1 MKESKITPQSVWNE
15 YSKGKTYNNN
25 IGANGLYEQVKLN
38 ERFYVGDQWE
48 GLNAPDLEK
57 PVINFFKRIV
67 SYYNSQLI
75 SDDISFKIEPYSS
88 APTNKTNRKQSDS
101 SVYENVFPQEIS
113 RIIERNKLK
122 AKHRD
127 VLRNAAVDGDG
138 VLYFRFDPNI
148 HSGQDVKGEIVA
160 SVIDNTNILFGNP
173 YSSEVQTQPYIIIV
187 KREYTDTLKNYA
199 KEHGAKDDVIESI
212 KSDAESDFVN
222 DDKASNLSTVLLR
235 LWRDPETKTIHF
247 GEYTKNAVIRDDTD
261 TGLTLYPVAYMPWEK
276 VKNCYH
282 GRSPMTGLV
291 PNQIAI
297 NQLVALSIINEKN
310 TAFPKILYDISKI
323 DKWTNKVGEAIGVN
337 GNPND
342 AIASSFRSQD
352 MSYQVTAL
360 IEQLLALT
368 KDTMGAS
375 DAALGNIKPDN
386 TSAIIAVQQ
395 AAALPLELQRL
406 GFYQF
411 IEDYVRIL
419 IDMMATYYGKRY
431 VSNKNKVGAN
441 INREID
447 FSAYKGEAVT
457 VHVEVGKAAYW
468 NELTQMQTLDNL
480 YKNNILTDPITY
492 IESVPS
498 GYLPNK
504 ERIVES
510 IKGQH
515 AQQMSAMQGQS
526 TQGGQALT
534 SPESAPAQLTD
545 AMKAPIFNN
554 RR

>member
-1 MKESKITPQSVWNE
+1 MKESKITPHSVWDE
-15 YSKGKTYNNN
+15 YSKGKTYNTNL
-25 IGANGLYEQVKLN
+25 GDKGLYEQVKLN

-88 APTNKTNRKQSDS
+88 TPKSKS
-101 SVYENVFPQEIS
+101 SGEGIDTTAYENVFPQEIA

-138 VLYFRFDPNI
+138 ALYFRFDPNV

-187 KREYTDTLKNYA
+187 KREYTETLKSYA
-199 KEHGAKDDVIESI
+199 KENGANDDAIESI
-212 KSDAESDFVN
+212 KSDSESDFVN
-222 DDKASNLSTVLLR
+222 DDRVNNLTTVLLR
-235 LWRDPETKTIHF
+235 LWRDPKTKTIHF
-247 GEYTKNAVIRDDTD
+247 GEYTKNAVIREETD
-261 TGLTLYPVAYMPWEK
+261 TKLTLYPIAYMPWEK

-310 TAFPKILYDISKI
+310 TAFPKILYDVSKI

-337 GNPND
+337 GNPNE
-342 AIASSFRSQD
+342 AIASSFRAQD

-360 IEQLLALT
+360 IEQLIALT

-375 DAALGNIKPDN
+375 DAALGNIRPDN

-406 GFYQF
+406 SFYQF

-431 VSNKNKVGAN
+431 VSKKNNAGAN
-441 INREID
+441 IYREID
-447 FSAYKGEAVT
+447 FSKYKGEAVT
-457 VHVEVGKAAYW
+457 VNVEVGKAAYW

-480 YKNNILTDPITY
+480 FSNGILQDPITY

-498 GYLPNK
+498 GYMPNK
-504 ERIVES
+504 EKIIES
-510 IKGQH
+510 IKAQRT
-515 AQQMSAMQGQS
+515 QQMSSMQGQLA
-526 TQGGQALT
+526 QLGGEAPV
-534 SPESAPAQLTD
+534 SPESAPAQLTEQ
-545 AMKAPIFNN
+545 MKAPLFNN
-554 RR
+554 R